1 MIPVK
6 PIDPDDLPLYA
17 MQLLTP
23 EQMEELTLQLQ
34 HSVEGRKVLSEVYGD
49 LSLFA
54 QSTEMHAPPTTA
66 RQRLMKH
73 VAREKKVIPQELL
86 RSDHLRQ
93 DGTRQDGTRQDG
105 TRHDGTRQDGATPID
120 SYTPGASALP
130 GPAPRSAGSRI
141 APWLGWAIAASVGA
155 FAFTEH
161 QANQNLQSSLAANRR
176 VLRSSE
182 GAAEAASAALNTIKD
197 PAAVHATLT
206 SAEIKPL
213 PSGRVSYVADK
224 GSLVFLAS
232 NLAPLES
239 NKTYE
244 LWVIPA
250 DGRDP
255 VPAGTFKPDEHG
267 YASVIMPELMKG
279 VPAKAFGVTIE
290 NAEGSASPTPPI
302 LLKGAPS

>member
-34 HSVEGRKVLSEVYGD
+34 HSVEGRRVLSEVYGD

-54 QSTEMHAPPTTA
+54 QTTEMHAPPATA

-73 VAREKKVIPQELL
+73 VAREKKVVPQDL
-86 RSDHLRQ
+86 LRQ
-93 DGTRQDGTRQDG
+93 DALRQDALRQDALRPDGLREDGTRP
-105 TRHDGTRQDGATPID
+105 DGATPID
-120 SYTPGASALP
+120 SYTAGASAA
-130 GPAPRSAGSRI
+130 PAPRSAASRI
-141 APWLGWAIAASVGA
+141 APWLGWAIAAGVGA
-155 FAFTEH
+155 FAFTQH
-161 QANQNLQSSLAANRR
+161 QANQSLESSLAANRR
-176 VLRSSE
+176 VLLSSQ

-206 SAEIKPL
+206 SAEIQPL

-232 NLAPLES
+232 NLAPLEP

-290 NAEGSASPTPPI
+290 NAEGSSAPTPPI